1 MRSPPPSRIL
11 LPRNQ
16 HALAHIRQRRDLAI
30 TQANI
35 QMLSFPFPTR
45 CPIPRLNTLT
55 PRPQRRKNTLHSIQ
69 PGRQIRN
76 RNTNLHGRALP
87 TPRQMRKAKL
97 RFDHDV
103 ESRPVAVR
111 ACLAVA
117 CDGGVD

>member
-1 MRSPPPSRIL
+1 MRSPPPPRIL

-30 TQANI
+30 TQTNI
-35 QMLSFPFPTR
+35 QMLSFPLPTCLFIVR
-45 CPIPRLNTLT
+45 FNTLT

-76 RNTNLHGRALP
+76 RNTNLHRRAIP
-87 TPRQMRKAKL
+87 TPSQMRKPEL

-103 ESRPVAVR
+103 ESGTVAVR

-117 CDGGVD
+117 RDGGVD